1 MQNGRPSVATKVA
14 DLRVYS
20 AYLGISIFIVFMI
33 SRYFVDAASWYLI
46 LGFFSIVYL
55 LMNIYLLVICY
66 KLPEKPR
73 HFWRIWRNLF
83 TGISLIFLCFHA
95 GGLF

>member
-1 MQNGRPSVATKVA
+1 MGACAFFNRNKVA

-33 SRYFVDAASWYLI
+33 SRYFVDEGRWYLI
-46 LGFFSIVYL
+46 LCSFSIVYL
-55 LMNIYLLVICY
+55 LINIYLLVIYY

-83 TGISLIFLCFHA
+83 TGISLIYLCLYSA
-95 GGLF
+95 GIF